1 MEAYN
6 DPFVPRSTD
15 GGPGSDTAQIDTSCV
30 VLTVVVDES
39 ATCDGTSGPF
49 TRTEEVLESSDVGGG
64 QVTLI
69 GTNRTSAWSPRGTT
83 WWYAAAWGR

>member
-15 GGPGSDTAQIDTSCV
+15 GGPGSDTAQIDTQCV

-39 ATCDGTSGPF
+39 ATCDGTSGLF
-49 TRTEEVLESSDVGGG
+49 TGMEEVLESSDVGGA
-64 QVTLI
+64 
-69 GTNRTSAWSPRGTT
+69 R
-83 WWYAAAWGR
+83 